1 MALKR
6 IKEQQDILDAQEQ
19 TILVTA
25 RPGRGKTTV
34 ALLLAERII
43 RDKQINSSQRV
54 LFLTFSRNAVYQ
66 IEQASGQIL
75 ETRIRSHLWI
85 ATYHSFMWWLL
96 SVFGRFHG
104 LPRKL
109 DVMRKTK
116 ARTAKMA
123 ARQANVEKNQ
133 LCFFL
138 ARNLSAISYDDF
150 APLALD
156 LLRNSDNVCAMI
168 RHRFPIVLVD
178 EFQDTNAEQ
187 WELIKIIAEGSRLV
201 CFADPDQ
208 MIYRWRGASG
218 DRLNQLQSERQ
229 ARLYP
234 LQKKCLRTDEH
245 DLLDFAEAILDNRP
259 GSPKEC
265 AKRKRRFLI
274 SYPGRNA
281 LGYYLKVTLR
291 EFYRDFQNRNAQV
304 RFPSIAIAA
313 YSNGDARA
321 IQGALGKPTE
331 KATKTYRC
339 SLLEGDMD
347 DVLDE
352 LLIHLAAWAAGDE
365 RKELEQAIQ
374 LIGGMLTS
382 DVSRASRPVASLFA
396 PKELLDRRIQPRGTA
411 KHVVELFEPVQ
422 SSLITTGRE
431 AIAQAAEVI
440 DRLRACVRAVC
451 NVISE
456 DDLQARQA
464 EMFRIVEGAPARS
477 SALSAVQ
484 YLQDKLVAERLRH
497 DVLERVVPVR
507 GIVSSTLHKLKGREF
522 DYVCVVIRSGDKL
535 RGTNEDESDA
545 RRLMYVALTRAR
557 YDARILYVGSNPC
570 FLLSPYLQL

>member
-1 MALKR
+1 LALKR
-6 IKEQQDILDAQEQ
+6 TKEQQDILDAQEQ

-34 ALLLAERII
+34 AILLAECII
-43 RDKQINSSQRV
+43 RDKQINSSQQV

-75 ETRIRSHLWI
+75 DTEIKNRLWI
-85 ATYHSFMWWLL
+85 ANYHSFMWWTL

-109 DVMRKTK
+109 GVMGKTK
-116 ARTAKMA
+116 AKAARMA
-123 ARQANVEKNQ
+123 ASRANVEKDQ
-133 LCFFL
+133 LGFFF
-138 ARNLSAISYDDF
+138 ARTLLAISYDDF
-150 APLALD
+150 APLTLA

-168 RHRFPIVLVD
+168 RHRFPVVLVD

-187 WELIKIIAEGSRLV
+187 WELVKIIAEGSRLV

-218 DRLNQLQSERQ
+218 DRLNQLLNERQ
-229 ARLYP
+229 AKLYP
-234 LQKKCLRTDEH
+234 LQQKCLRTDEH
-245 DLLDFAEAILDNRP
+245 DLLDFAEAILDDKP
-259 GSPKEC
+259 GSARER
-265 AKRKRRFLI
+265 AMRKRRFLMA
-274 SYPGRNA
+274 YPGRNA
-281 LGYYLKVTLR
+281 LGYYLKMVIR
-291 EFYRDFQNRNAQV
+291 EFYSDFQKRDVQV

-313 YSNGDARA
+313 YSNGDAKA
-321 IQGALGKPTE
+321 IQDALGRSTE
-331 KATKTYRC
+331 KAPKTYRC
-339 SLLEGDMD
+339 SLLEGDVD

-382 DVSRASRPVASLFA
+382 DISKASGPIASLFA
-396 PKELLDRRIQPRGTA
+396 PKDLLDGRTQPRATA
-411 KHVVELFEPVQ
+411 KHVIELFESVQ
-422 SSLITTGRE
+422 SPLITTGRE
-431 AIAQAAEVI
+431 AIAQAA
-440 DRLRACVRAVC
+440 DATNRLRVCVKAACK
-451 NVISE
+451 VIPE
-456 DDLQARQA
+456 NDLQARQA
-464 EMFRIVEGAPARS
+464 EMLRIIESAPTG
-477 SALSAVQ
+477 SALSVVQ
-484 YLQDKLVAERLRH
+484 YLRDKLAAERLRR
-497 DVLERVVPVR
+497 DVLERVTPVR

-522 DYVCVVIRSGDKL
+522 DYVCVVTRSGDRL

-570 FLLSPYLQL
+570 FLLNSYLQT

>member
-1 MALKR
+1 LALER

-75 ETRIRSHLWI
+75 DSGIRSRLWI

-123 ARQANVEKNQ
+123 ACQANVENNQ

-168 RHRFPIVLVD
+168 RHRFPIALVD

-218 DRLNQLQSERQ
+218 DRLNQLQTERQ

-245 DLLDFAEAILDNRP
+245 DLLDFAEAILDDKP
-259 GSPKEC
+259 GSPKER
-265 AKRKRRFLI
+265 AMRKRRFLI

-291 EFYRDFQNRNAQV
+291 GFYRDFQNRSAQV
-304 RFPSIAIAA
+304 PFPSIAIAA
-313 YSNGDARA
+313 YSNGDAKA
-321 IQGALGKPTE
+321 IQDALGKPTK
-331 KATKTYRC
+331 KAIKTYRC

-382 DVSRASRPVASLFA
+382 DVSKASRPIASLFA
-396 PKELLDRRIQPRGTA
+396 PKELLDGRIQPRGAA
-411 KHVVELFEPVQ
+411 KQVVELFEPVQ
-422 SSLITTGRE
+422 SSLITTGGE
-431 AIAQAAEVI
+431 AIAQAAEAI
-440 DRLRACVRAVC
+440 DGLRGCVKAVC

-464 EMFRIVEGAPARS
+464 EMFRIVESAPAG
-477 SALSAVQ
+477 SALSALQ
-484 YLQDKLVAERLRH
+484 YLQDKLAAERLRR

-522 DYVCVVIRSGDKL
+522 DYVCVVTRGGDKL

-545 RRLMYVALTRAR
+545 RRLIYVALTRAR

-570 FLLSPYLQL
+570 FLLNPYLQL